1 MCSLNKIRVMNIT
14 KTPAMLK
21 RNPLSRKEKNVMKV
35 VFYVSLP
42 TCKGL
47 RNSLGFGVWGLGFGV
62 WGLGF
67 GVWGLGFGV
76 WEYFSVCHA
85 GRGVSRRPAEIPKI

>member
-1 MCSLNKIRVMNIT
+1 MNIT
-14 KTPAMLK
+14 KTPAILK

-35 VFYVSLP
+35 VFMSAYLP
-42 TCKGL
+42 AKACGTVWG
-47 RNSLGFGVWGLGFGV
+47 LGFGVWGLGFGV

-76 WEYFSVCHA
+76 WGLGF
-85 GRGVSRRPAEIPKI
+85 G

>member
-1 MCSLNKIRVMNIT
+1 
-14 KTPAMLK
+14 MLK

-67 GVWGLGFGV
+67 GSIFQFAMPGEASAAARQKYLK
-76 WEYFSVCHA
+76 S
-85 GRGVSRRPAEIPKI
+85 KND

>member
-1 MCSLNKIRVMNIT
+1 MNIT

-42 TCKGL
+42 TCKGP
-47 RNSLGFGVWGLGFGV
+47 RNGLGFGV

-67 GVWGLGFGV
+67 WGLGFGSIFQFAMPG
-76 WEYFSVCHA
+76 EASAAARQKYLKS
-85 GRGVSRRPAEIPKI
+85 KND

>member
-1 MCSLNKIRVMNIT
+1 MNIT

-76 WEYFSVCHA
+76 WGLGFGSIFQFAMPGEASAAARQKYLKS
-85 GRGVSRRPAEIPKI
+85 KND

>member
-47 RNSLGFGVWGLGFGV
+47 RNGLGFGV

-67 GVWGLGFGV
+67 GVWGLGFGSIFQFAMPG
-76 WEYFSVCHA
+76 EASAAARQKYLKS
-85 GRGVSRRPAEIPKI
+85 KND

>member
-1 MCSLNKIRVMNIT
+1 MNIT

-47 RNSLGFGVWGLGFGV
+47 RNGLGFGSIFQFAMP
-62 WGLGF
+62 GEASAAARQKYLK
-67 GVWGLGFGV
+67 
-76 WEYFSVCHA
+76 S
-85 GRGVSRRPAEIPKI
+85 KND

>member
-1 MCSLNKIRVMNIT
+1 MNIT
-14 KTPAMLK
+14 KTPAILK

-35 VFYVSLP
+35 VFMSAYLP
-42 TCKGL
+42 AKACGT
-47 RNSLGFGVWGLGFGV
+47 V

-76 WEYFSVCHA
+76 WEYFSFFHA
-85 GRGVSRRPAEIPKI
+85 GRDVSRRPAEIPNI

>member
-1 MCSLNKIRVMNIT
+1 MYSLNKIRVMNIT

-76 WEYFSVCHA
+76 WGLGF
-85 GRGVSRRPAEIPKI
+85 GVWGLGFGVW

>member
-1 MCSLNKIRVMNIT
+1 MMNIT

-47 RNSLGFGVWGLGFGV
+47 RNGLGFGVWGLGFGV

-67 GVWGLGFGV
+67 GVWGLGFGSIFQFAMPG
-76 WEYFSVCHA
+76 EASAAARQKYLKS
-85 GRGVSRRPAEIPKI
+85 KND